1 MMINLIIIHVFP
13 GIIFRFKVKFLDNC
27 WICEHGFAQIS
38 LSVIRSTE
46 LFRALLSVTFALL
59 HVALLLVLER
69 SQERAIHGSLLFAFL
84 LRLLRLAKNSC

>member
-59 HVALLLVLER
+59 LVLER